1 MNTIYKVETGEF
13 VKDNDPIELT
23 SVEGEAMLFTDAE
36 IDGVLDDLNDD
47 GDAFA
52 PGRPGDRNGPKK

>member
-13 VKDNDPIELT
+13 VKDIDPFELT
-23 SVEGEAMLFTDAE
+23 SIEGEAMMFTDAE
-36 IDGVLDDLNDD
+36 IEAVLGDLNDE

-52 PGRPGDRNGPKK
+52 PGRPDDRNGPKK